1 MKKIL
6 TLAAAAAVLY
16 SCGNNENR
24 YVVEG
29 NLEGINETVYLFD
42 RQQQLLDSAKVENG
56 AFRIEGV
63 AEAPTSAILTD
74 ARDMRGTFGV
84 MLILEP
90 GTITVARSEQEQN
103 ALFATGTV
111 SNDANTAYMTAGSEL
126 IREFRDPE
134 TTDER
139 REAIEEEYEE
149 LGSQTLEQNLSLIHI

>member
-1 MKKIL
+1 
-6 TLAAAAAVLY
+6 
-16 SCGNNENR
+16 
-24 YVVEG
+24 
-29 NLEGINETVYLFD
+29 
-42 RQQQLLDSAKVENG
+42 
-56 AFRIEGV
+56 
-63 AEAPTSAILTD
+63 
-74 ARDMRGTFGV
+74 MRGTFGV

-149 LGSQTLEQNLSLIHI
+149 LGSQALEQNRNNYFSRSRPTDFRARRFWTRSPSSLRSCSRPGK